1 MPGPLHEGEL
11 TMAIHKKVP
20 DPNNPGN
27 TKHLVLPAFSFE
39 PTSALAQV
47 IVDAWSDQNLRNQ
60 LLARDPQTHLP
71 TQGAVQTATKRIA
84 AAGFDLTR
92 AVVIT
97 EAEHDNDYIMQSN
110 DEIVFVLPNQNRITA
125 APKNL
130 LDTAQLLMAC
140 TPNGI

>member
-1 MPGPLHEGEL
+1 LKV
-11 TMAIHKKVP
+11 TIHKKVP
-20 DPNNPGN
+20 DPDHPGK
-27 TKHLVLPAFSFE
+27 TKHLVLPAFSFQ

-47 IVDAWSDQNLRNQ
+47 IVDAWSDQTLRNQ

-71 TQGAVQTATKRIA
+71 TQGAVQAATKRIA

-97 EAEHDNDYIMQSN
+97 EAEHDNDYIMQSD
-110 DEIVFVLPNQNRITA
+110 DEIVFVLPNQNRVTA

-130 LDTAQLLMAC
+130 LDTAQLLMGC

>member
-1 MPGPLHEGEL
+1 
-11 TMAIHKKVP
+11 MA
-20 DPNNPGN
+20 
-27 TKHLVLPAFSFE
+27 F
-39 PTSALAQV
+39 
-47 IVDAWSDQNLRNQ
+47 VDAWSDQNLRNQ

-71 TQGAVQTATKRIA
+71 TPGAVQAATEGIA

-97 EAEHDNDYIMQSN
+97 EAEHDSDYIMQSD
-110 DEIVFVLPNQNRITA
+110 DEIVFVLPNQNRITGT
-125 APKNL
+125 PKNL